1 MDKDNNL
8 FLNKEN
14 KTDVIELEESDNENY
29 EQIILDDEDDEDGE
43 NSSSLSSNNFNTI
56 IKKDKI
62 INNGNSYEHKGQIN
76 QQQKKILSFE
86 ESIDN
91 LKDNFKKLFNNE
103 NEKISQSYILDNKEF
118 RETFNTNKNMQL
130 IFKFTDIVK
139 EIYENQLQA
148 QTIEKNCDINRIIDI
163 YVNKIR
169 KMAHKRRII
178 VKDYKKLIYV
188 IGVEMQINKIET
200 QAKEFV
206 VKKRTQTFQGNK
218 KLKNNEDEC
227 YLMEIN
233 NNKKKKKIF
242 YDLGEVTSSLI
253 MLVQN
258 LEKNAAFKSK

>member
-1 MDKDNNL
+1 MNKDNNL
-8 FLNKEN
+8 FQNKEN
-14 KTDVIELEESDNENY
+14 KTDVIELEESDNEKY
-29 EQIILDDEDDEDGE
+29 EQIILEDDDDEEGD
-43 NSSSLSSNNFNTI
+43 NSSLISNNLNAM

-62 INNGNSYEHKGQIN
+62 INNGGACENNGQIN
-76 QQQKKILSFE
+76 QKQKRILSFE
-86 ESIDN
+86 ESIDY
-91 LKDNFKKLFNNE
+91 LKDNFRKLFNKE
-103 NEKISQSYILDNKEF
+103 NEKIIQNYIFDNKAF
-118 RETFNTNKNMQL
+118 RETFKTNKNMQL
-130 IFKFTDIVK
+130 IFKFTDIIK

-169 KMAHKRRII
+169 KLAHKRKII

-188 IGVEMQINKIET
+188 IGVEMQVNKIES

-206 VKKRTQTFQGNK
+206 MKKRTQTFQGNK

>member
-91 LKDNFKKLFNNE
+91 LKDNFKKSQLVDDYDKVKNE
-103 NEKISQSYILDNKEF
+103 IL
-118 RETFNTNKNMQL
+118 
-130 IFKFTDIVK
+130 
-139 EIYENQLQA
+139 
-148 QTIEKNCDINRIIDI
+148 
-163 YVNKIR
+163 
-169 KMAHKRRII
+169 
-178 VKDYKKLIYV
+178 
-188 IGVEMQINKIET
+188 
-200 QAKEFV
+200 
-206 VKKRTQTFQGNK
+206 
-218 KLKNNEDEC
+218 
-227 YLMEIN
+227 
-233 NNKKKKKIF
+233 KKINGNND
-242 YDLGEVTSSLI
+242 YC
-253 MLVQN
+253 
-258 LEKNAAFKSK
+258 